1 MSQNKTNN
9 TKYDLA
15 IVGGAGHVGLPLA
28 IVFAHKGLK
37 VLIND
42 INNDSM
48 DMISRGELPFME
60 HDAEPLLK
68 NVLKKNCLFFSSDPK
83 DLKNA
88 RSVIITI
95 GTPVDEFMN
104 PVHTAIEKCL
114 EPLIPH
120 LADGGLLVLRSTVFP
135 GTTEWLDKYLKSRG
149 KNMNIAFCPERI
161 VQGYAIKELQT
172 LPQIVSGIT
181 KEAEKK
187 ASELFGN
194 MSPKLVL
201 LAPIEAEFAKLFS
214 NAYRYIQF
222 ATSNQFFMM
231 TNSAGVDYHRVLT
244 GIKEDYERARD
255 IPGPGFAAGPC
266 LFKDTMQLAA
276 FSNNQFTLGHDAML
290 VNEGLV
296 MYMVEELS
304 KHFKL
309 EDTSVG
315 LLGMAFKADSDDVRS
330 SLSYKLKKLLSFH
343 AKEAFTTD
351 PYVTKDESLM
361 PLDDVIN
368 KSDVLVLCVPHTDYK
383 DLDTKGKPIMD
394 VWGTLKKGFL
404 KTK

>member
-1 MSQNKTNN
+1 MSQNTANN

-42 INNDSM
+42 INKDSM

-60 HDAEPLLK
+60 HDAEPILK
-68 NVLKKNCLFFSSDPK
+68 NVLKKDRLFFSSDPE

-201 LAPIEAEFAKLFS
+201 LSPLEAEFAKLFS

-368 KSDVLVLCVPHTDYK
+368 KSDVLVLCVPHKDYN

-404 KTK
+404 STK